1 MTVRE
6 ACSFFRDR
14 PALVRKLSHLAEAG
28 LGYLRL
34 GQSATTL
41 SGGEAQRLKL
51 AEAISRG
58 KGHTLYVFDEP
69 TTGLHLD
76 DVATLLGCLNRLI
89 ERGNSVLV
97 VEHHLEVV
105 RNADWII
112 DLGPE
117 AAGGGGRVVAA
128 GPPEEIASCPRSIT
142 GRYLAPLLAKGEE
155 PLDGIARG
163 SERL

>member
-1 MTVRE
+1 MAQVESSWPR
-6 ACSFFRDR
+6 SR
-14 PALVRKLSHLAEAG
+14 PL
-28 LGYLRL
+28 
-34 GQSATTL
+34 
-41 SGGEAQRLKL
+41 
-51 AEAISRG
+51 I
-58 KGHTLYVFDEP
+58 
-69 TTGLHLD
+69 
-76 DVATLLGCLNRLI
+76 ATLAAALHSI

-117 AAGGGGRVVAA
+117 AAGGGGRIVAA

-142 GRYLAPLLAKGEE
+142 GRYLAPLLAEGEE